1 MEVYNIKNLYFVKPS
16 IISYTKTR
24 LVKEDIGI
32 DYYNQKIKFEQRIN
46 NFDIV
51 KIQKNEVV
59 NITGNK
65 EIEIFDYNYDDKKR
79 YIKINKKD
87 AISLKK
93 YIRKNLKTKLKRE
106 YTKEELI
113 ELLSYLKR
121 ISDDTIKIKDVER
134 NYIKK
139 KFF

>member
-59 NITGNK
+59 NITSNK
-65 EIEIFDYNYDDKKR
+65 EIEIFDYKYDAKKR

-93 YIRKNLKTKLKRE
+93 YIKKFLNEKLKRE

>member
-59 NITGNK
+59 NITSNK
-65 EIEIFDYNYDDKKR
+65 EIEIFDYKYDDKKR

-93 YIRKNLKTKLKRE
+93 YIKKFLNEKLKRE

-121 ISDDTIKIKDVER
+121 INDDTIKIKDIER

>member
-59 NITGNK
+59 NITSNK
-65 EIEIFDYNYDDKKR
+65 EIEIFDYKYDDKKR

-93 YIRKNLKTKLKRE
+93 YIKKFLNEKLKRE